1 MASFHARKAR
11 HGDISDAS
19 LHQSNLD
26 ALVSKEFAS
35 FVFAMSFLHFW
46 EPLLAGRLGP
56 LH

>member
-35 FVFAMSFLHFW
+35 FVFAMSFHHFW

-56 LH
+56 